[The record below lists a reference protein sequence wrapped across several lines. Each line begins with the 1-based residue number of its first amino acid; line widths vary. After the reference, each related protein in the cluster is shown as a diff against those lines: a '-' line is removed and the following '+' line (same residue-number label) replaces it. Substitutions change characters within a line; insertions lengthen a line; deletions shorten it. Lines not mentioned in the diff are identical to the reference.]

1 MGNSNNFSVEGQGGR
16 SVRVKGTNGVGKGP
30 NDELAQNSDQHPD
43 RHTKGTGSS
52 TVGLGKI
59 LMMGNEGGQA
69 RKGFSIIKIKEG
81 DLAKLP
87 PLRIIGITTRGKATV
102 IIVAN
107 DSVKGQGGRSVR
119 VKGTNGVGKGPNDEL
134 ALNSDQHPDPHT
146 RGTGISTVGLGKMQG
161 KTFQIVLYGH

>member
-1 MGNSNNFSVEGQGGR
+1 MTSENFVIQ
-16 SVRVKGTNGVGKGP
+16 
-30 NDELAQNSDQHPD
+30 
-43 RHTKGTGSS
+43 
-52 TVGLGKI
+52 
-59 LMMGNEGGQA
+59 MMGNEGGQA

-134 ALNSDQHPDPHT
+134 ALNSDQHPDPHS
-146 RGTGISTVGLGKMQG
+146 RGTGSSTVGLGKIQVR
-161 KTFQIVLYGH
+161 KNLPNSVIWTLIFLFNQLSLHILTFQEIEITSWGYPTLQLVAIGF